1 MVLEIVN
8 VVFSRLQL
16 VPDFSRQIPMQVQA
30 VKASQIRENVT

>member
-16 VPDFSRQIPMQVQA
+16 VPDFSRHSMKIPLPRY
-30 VKASQIRENVT
+30 KL